1 MNKHRPN
8 SSHTEERRRIERLM
22 VEGYK
27 SSSEEDKAINR
38 DWEPADLEK
47 GD

>member
-1 MNKHRPN
+1 MNKHCPN

-27 SSSEEDKAINR
+27 SSSEENKANKR

-47 GD
+47 WD